1 MQTFRLFFLNVIVRM
16 LQTVFVTRLLKVL
29 FCNFLIKS
37 FDLHRRS
44 SLQTKQN
51 ISYNKT
57 QPHCKFF
64 LETHYFKISSMK
76 ITFKTVYGWKM
87 CFLFQIFLLG
97 LLFILTLILSY
108 LLFSFKTS
116 KIYCWAY
123 HSHLTADSEVTKDN
137 YEHSCYKILHQ

>member
-1 MQTFRLFFLNVIVRM
+1 MFCCLYFKSNYTKKLWVTLIPVDALGSFNYQKHFQELCAKSQYCKNGLQLKLLDNMRNEDDAKLLPLFVNFVQMQTFRLFFLNVIVRM

-57 QPHCKFF
+57 QPHCNFVQKP
-64 LETHYFKISSMK
+64 
-76 ITFKTVYGWKM
+76 ITLK
-87 CFLFQIFLLG
+87 
-97 LLFILTLILSY
+97 
-108 LLFSFKTS
+108 
-116 KIYCWAY
+116 
-123 HSHLTADSEVTKDN
+123 SHL
-137 YEHSCYKILHQ
+137 